1 MALFTLQPPVVT
13 KTIAASFAIDYNEL
27 ASWDAVPAGYHKD
40 VNNWKEVFIQMKHS
54 GSNQKATI
62 QFKLPGTSGDLS
74 LTDAARAGTW
84 EIYSVVI
91 RDYDRG
97 EVAIFPQDIP
107 NRSSYSFLVK
117 SNATHGDLFVG
128 NGQIVTISSGKKQY
142 GDFIIE
148 AGGVL
153 KIADGGG
160 ISEIE
165 VTETCIVN
173 GLILANNGKHSG
185 GTWSST
191 SVLGESLTYT
201 VAQKAGGNGGA
212 GQGDSPI
219 VGHYHLND
227 GVDLV
232 ADIYFNANG
241 SYSLEAFG
249 EADEAG
255 QPGIETGTYTWNSA
269 TGDLVISI
277 TSDANGEWGLSHAGA
292 LKAIVINGGANV
304 EIYEDNILQSTIDRI
319 GSSQAGGQGGI
330 SAFGQGAGGGRAA
343 IFGALQGG
351 DPSAEYAGVGA
362 GQDDAA
368 ADAYGE
374 DGADSVSASEA
385 GSGGFKGAH
394 GQAIYIKAR
403 KIQGTGTINV
413 SGQKGGD
420 GGNGGEYNVSG
431 IMYGNAAGGGAAG
444 GSGGKIWLRY
454 KVGTP
459 ALNLVVTGGDKGNR
473 GTKPNA
479 NTTDAG
485 HGVAGD
491 AGSVSLQTWV

>member
-13 KTIAASFAIDYNEL
+13 KTIAASFTIDYNEL

-40 VNNWKEVFIQMKHS
+40 VANWKEVFIQMKHS
-54 GSNQKATI
+54 GSNQKATL
-62 QFKLPGTSGDLS
+62 QFKLPGTSADLS
-74 LTDAARAGTW
+74 LTDAARAGNW

-107 NRSSYSFLVK
+107 NRSSYNFLVK

-191 SVLGESLTYT
+191 SVLGEALSYT
-201 VAQKAGGNGGA
+201 VTQKAGGNGGA
-212 GQGDSPI
+212 GQDTPGTAVREPAS
-219 VGHYHLND
+219 
-227 GVDLV
+227 
-232 ADIYFNANG
+232 G
-241 SYSLEAFG
+241 S
-249 EADEAG
+249 
-255 QPGIETGTYTWNSA
+255 TYTEGITYSHSNVSSGAAEVYWN
-269 TGDLVISI
+269 GVQVFI
-277 TSDANGEWGLSHAGA
+277 GA
-292 LKAIVINGGANV
+292 HGGPYLA
-304 EIYEDNILQSTIDRI
+304 EDGYTYHTAYHHDVAEEDYYYSVYRTMD
-319 GSSQAGGQGGI
+319 GTPSQAGGQGGLA
-330 SAFGQGAGGGRAA
+330 AFGHGAGGGRAA
-343 IFGALQGG
+343 IFGALNGG
-351 DPSAEYAGVGA
+351 APSEEFAGLGA

-374 DGADSVSASEA
+374 DGADSVSASES

-394 GQAIYIKAR
+394 GQGIYIKAR
-403 KIQGTGTINV
+403 KIQGTGTVNV